1 MPEDYLTRG
10 GNSQAEGV
18 LVQTK
23 GKANF
28 QETEVF
34 YRDTETGMVYLDPL
48 SFQEDTVLI
57 KPDSEET
64 YPLKETAKLKGVYN
78 INKGYAVFKQI
89 QILCESDEYYI
100 VATGSDYG
108 LSNYDH
114 IALNGEDVK
123 ENDVVFQ

>member
-1 MPEDYLTRG
+1 MI
-10 GNSQAEGV
+10 
-18 LVQTK
+18 
-23 GKANF
+23 
-28 QETEVF
+28 
-34 YRDTETGMVYLDPL
+34 YLDPL
-48 SFQEDTVLI
+48 DFPEDTVLI
-57 KPDSEET
+57 KPDSKET
-64 YPLKETAKLKGVYN
+64 CPLKETAKLKGVYN

>member
-1 MPEDYLTRG
+1 MNPFSQPCRRSFSAAAQTSHKFFLCQRSVDSVTDNQYFIAPMQHNRLPVAAYLPRESAADVAG
-10 GNSQAEGV
+10 Q
-18 LVQTK
+18 
-23 GKANF
+23 
-28 QETEVF
+28 
-34 YRDTETGMVYLDPL
+34 PL
-48 SFQEDTVLI
+48 SPWIRLRL
-57 KPDSEET
+57 
-64 YPLKETAKLKGVYN
+64 LKAQLALHG
-78 INKGYAVFKQI
+78 KQI